1 MKYEIIVTK
10 QFMKEFKPLSKKYS
24 SLKNDLVLLMES
36 LEQNPKQ
43 GMDLGSGLR
52 KIRLKILS
60 KGKGSSGGAR
70 VITYETLINVNE
82 SQLSLLSIY
91 NKSDFDTIAINLL
104 KKNLGL

>member
-43 GMDLGSGLR
+43 GIDLGSGLR

-60 KGKGSSGGAR
+60 KGKGVQVA
-70 VITYETLINVNE
+70 
-82 SQLSLLSIY
+82 Q
-91 NKSDFDTIAINLL
+91 
-104 KKNLGL
+104 GL

>member
-60 KGKGSSGGAR
+60 KGKGVQVA
-70 VITYETLINVNE
+70 
-82 SQLSLLSIY
+82 Q
-91 NKSDFDTIAINLL
+91 
-104 KKNLGL
+104 GL